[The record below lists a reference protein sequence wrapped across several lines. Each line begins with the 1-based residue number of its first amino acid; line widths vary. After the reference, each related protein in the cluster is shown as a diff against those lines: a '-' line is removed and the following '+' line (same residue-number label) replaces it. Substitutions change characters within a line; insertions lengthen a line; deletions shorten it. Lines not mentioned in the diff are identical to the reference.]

1 MIAAG
6 RVLVLMAVAVVL
18 AVGAFGLPKRYD

>member
-18 AVGAFGLPKRYD
+18 GVGAFGLPKRYD